1 MRRKWRMKRLAMKI
15 KRVDKLAVL
24 GYGLATFGAIILFVF
39 LCAST
44 VSMILPV
51 FMIFLG
57 LMMLSAGATIL
68 GRKGLLDE

>member
-1 MRRKWRMKRLAMKI
+1 MRRKWRMKRFAMKI
-15 KRVDKLAVL
+15 KRIDKLTVL
-24 GYGLATFGAIILFVF
+24 GYGLTTFGAIILFIF

-57 LMMLSAGATIL
+57 LMMMSAGATIL
-68 GRKGLLDE
+68 DRKGLLE